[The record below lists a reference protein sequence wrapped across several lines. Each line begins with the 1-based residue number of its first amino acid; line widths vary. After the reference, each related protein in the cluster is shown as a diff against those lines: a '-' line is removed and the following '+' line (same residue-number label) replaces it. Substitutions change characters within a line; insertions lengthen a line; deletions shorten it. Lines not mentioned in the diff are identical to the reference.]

1 MIEITNNEYDF
12 YKRKGFDLP
21 KRCPSCRENKKNNY
35 NNRDNRNNGTFC
47 FISTVLCEYFGK
59 SDDCI
64 ELNILREYRDEWLR
78 KQSGGVEFITKYYN
92 TAPLMVSKLK
102 ASDRYEEHCQYMWQN
117 YLQPCLKFI
126 EQKRFETCKD
136 KYIEM
141 YEYLESILS

>member
-1 MIEITNNEYDF
+1 MQG
-12 YKRKGFDLP
+12 KQ
-21 KRCPSCRENKKNNY
+21 KKNNY

-64 ELNILREYRDEWLR
+64 ELNILRDIGNERLR
-78 KQSGGVEFITKYYN
+78 KQYRRCRLITKYYN

-126 EQKRFETCKD
+126 EQKQ
-136 KYIEM
+136 I
-141 YEYLESILS
+141 

>member
-1 MIEITNNEYDF
+1 M
-12 YKRKGFDLP
+12 
-21 KRCPSCRENKKNNY
+21 
-35 NNRDNRNNGTFC
+35 
-47 FISTVLCEYFGK
+47 
-59 SDDCI
+59 
-64 ELNILREYRDEWLR
+64 
-78 KQSGGVEFITKYYN
+78 ITKYYN